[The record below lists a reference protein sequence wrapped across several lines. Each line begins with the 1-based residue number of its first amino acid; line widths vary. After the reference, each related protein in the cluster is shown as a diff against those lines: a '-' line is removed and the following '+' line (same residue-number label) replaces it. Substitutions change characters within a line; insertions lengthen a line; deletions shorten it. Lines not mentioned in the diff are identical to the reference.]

1 MESHLLR
8 TLLPGYPL
16 ELYSFLEE
24 KGEYASLPA
33 GLVILKEGKYVNNI
47 PLVIS
52 GLLKVTK
59 KEDDKEILLYYIKE
73 GESCIMSFSAC
84 IANSTSSIYAIT
96 EMPTEVLLVS
106 RDILQELLNN
116 YPSFNN
122 FFHNLYHNRYNELI
136 GTINQL
142 VFKKFDERL
151 LQYLIQKSKNLET
164 MELHI
169 THQKIAQDTGTIRE
183 VVSRTLKKIEKE
195 GKIELTRN
203 SIKLL

>member
-1 MESHLLR
+1 MDNHLLR
-8 TLLPGYPL
+8 SLLPGYPI

-24 KGEYASLPA
+24 KGQYASLPA

-59 KEDDKEILLYYIKE
+59 REDDKEILLYYIKE

-84 IANSTSSIYAIT
+84 IANSASTIYAVT
-96 EMPTEVLLVS
+96 EMPTELLLVS
-106 RDILQELLNN
+106 RDSLQELLLKH
-116 YPSFNN
+116 PSFNN
-122 FFHNLYHNRYNELI
+122 FFHSLYQNRYDELI

-151 LQYLIQKSKNLET
+151 YQYLLQKSKNLDSR
-164 MELHI
+164 ELQI

-203 SIKLL
+203 SIKII